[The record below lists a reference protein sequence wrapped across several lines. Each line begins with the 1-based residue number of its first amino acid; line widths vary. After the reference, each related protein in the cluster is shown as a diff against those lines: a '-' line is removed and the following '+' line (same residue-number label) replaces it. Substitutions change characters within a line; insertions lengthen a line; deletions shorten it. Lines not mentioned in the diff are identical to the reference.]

1 MPLGVG
7 AYIPENAV
15 AYAPLWYLLASAI
28 QVLFYPEERCQIL
41 KSIAN
46 LYLTVSV
53 GVRPCA
59 AGSS

>member
-7 AYIPENAV
+7 AYIRENTV

-28 QVLFYPEERCQIL
+28 QALFYPEERCKML

-46 LYLTVSV
+46 LYLLVSV
-53 GVRPCA
+53 GVHPCA